1 VKALIKKLKF
11 ERSRSAAD
19 VAARL
24 LLSRAVLPSD
34 VSIVT
39 AVPIAPSRYR
49 ERGYNQAELIAK
61 RVAVQLGLPYRPLL
75 GRENADHQI
84 GRDRQER
91 LEHIQGVFFA
101 TSRLAG
107 QRILIVD
114 DVMTTGATLA
124 ECATVLSQAG
134 AEAVWVSALARR

>member
-24 LLSRAVLPSD
+24 LLSRAVLPPD
-34 VSIVT
+34 VDIVT

-61 RVAVQLGLPYRPLL
+61 RVAVQLGLPYRSLL

-84 GRDRQER
+84 GRGRQER
-91 LEHIQGVFFA
+91 LEHIQGAFFA
-101 TSRLAG
+101 TGRLAG
-107 QRILIVD
+107 RRVLIVD

-124 ECATVLSQAG
+124 ECAVVLGQAG
-134 AEAVWVSALARR
+134 AEAVWVTALARR